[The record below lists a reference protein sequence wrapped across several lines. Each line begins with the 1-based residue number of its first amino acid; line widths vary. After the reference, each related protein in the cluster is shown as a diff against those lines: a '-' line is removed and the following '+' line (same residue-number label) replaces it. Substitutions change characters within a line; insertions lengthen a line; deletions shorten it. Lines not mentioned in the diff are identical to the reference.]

1 MIIFTGTFGTGC
13 DSPLQETITKLI
25 IRVLKI
31 ANLEYIC
38 RMEKRLTSILTKI
51 MLFIVLIVA
60 VPTIGYTQDG
70 GAKTVKS
77 GRSKSR
83 AKKIK
88 QGKRSRKKSYKN
100 QDKATRKRM
109 KRAAKNAKRRQR
121 GKPMKNNRLT

>member
-1 MIIFTGTFGTGC
+1 MKKQF
-13 DSPLQETITKLI
+13 
-25 IRVLKI
+25 V
-31 ANLEYIC
+31 
-38 RMEKRLTSILTKI
+38 SILTKLAI
-51 MLFIVLIVA
+51 IIACLVIVPASVN
-60 VPTIGYTQDG
+60 GQDK

-77 GRSKSR
+77 GKSNSRS
-83 AKKIK
+83 KKIK

>member
-1 MIIFTGTFGTGC
+1 M
-13 DSPLQETITKLI
+13 K
-25 IRVLKI
+25 
-31 ANLEYIC
+31 N
-38 RMEKRLTSILTKI
+38 RLTSIITKL
-51 MLFIVLIVA
+51 MLIIACAIFVPSAGVA
-60 VPTIGYTQDG
+60 QDG
-70 GAKTVKS
+70 GAKSVKS

>member
-1 MIIFTGTFGTGC
+1 MKNRLI
-13 DSPLQETITKLI
+13 SLLTKLAI
-25 IRVLKI
+25 II
-31 ANLEYIC
+31 AC
-38 RMEKRLTSILTKI
+38 IL
-51 MLFIVLIVA
+51 V
-60 VPTIGYTQDG
+60 VPNNGVSQDK

-77 GRSKSR
+77 GKSSSRS
-83 AKKIK
+83 KKIK

>member
-1 MIIFTGTFGTGC
+1 
-13 DSPLQETITKLI
+13 
-25 IRVLKI
+25 
-31 ANLEYIC
+31 
-38 RMEKRLTSILTKI
+38 MEKRLTSIITK
-51 MLFIVLIVA
+51 LLLIIAFAVA
-60 VPTIGYTQDG
+60 SPTMGYSQDG
-70 GAKTVKS
+70 GAKTVKT